1 MIEMNPYYAKTI
13 VPPSKLHFTLGVF
26 NLEDQ
31 ERFDRMKYDDVILP
45 KHRSELRHISEY
57 FSFYFASNNPT
68 IASTVKYFHV
78 KSPFKDLTAFEKMFS
93 SSRLL
98 PMHPCTSTW

>member
-13 VPPSKLHFTLGVF
+13 VPPSKLHFTLSVF

-57 FSFYFASNNPT
+57 FSFYFASNPCKIT
-68 IASTVKYFHV
+68 IQGLNCFREDVLFFSIAPDASLYLNMVIHK
-78 KSPFKDLTAFEKMFS
+78 
-93 SSRLL
+93 
-98 PMHPCTSTW
+98 